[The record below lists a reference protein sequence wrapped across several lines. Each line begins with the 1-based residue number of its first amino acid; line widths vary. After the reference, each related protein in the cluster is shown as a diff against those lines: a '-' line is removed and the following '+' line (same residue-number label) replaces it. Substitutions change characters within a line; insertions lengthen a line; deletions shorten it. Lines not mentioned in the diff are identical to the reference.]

1 MTMKRL
7 RPLAGLLLAWAALS
21 STLAQQT
28 SPSPSPAPLNET
40 EDVARLTG
48 RLDGRTPRQTYT
60 FDGSRGEVVRLSLR
74 ATSGDL
80 DPVLSLYDPQGRLV
94 LARDDAAEG
103 LDVRAN
109 ATLPSDGPYLL
120 VVGRWGYGLGSTEG
134 DYELSVERLG
144 VLAAQG
150 STLRYGVPIANL
162 ITNTEF
168 EWYYTFRARQGDIL
182 NIELVRS
189 SGTLDPVL
197 KILDSD
203 QFLLD
208 SNDDEG
214 PDTRNAAIRNFFVE
228 RDGVYI
234 VVATRYGE
242 AAGDSVGSF
251 VLTVSE
257 ADSSGVGNSPRAP
270 APIAYGQTL
279 EAPLDSRQAVRYYRF
294 IGEENDLISASAEQR
309 SGRLDPT
316 LTLADA
322 DMQPLRS
329 DDDGGGGK
337 NARLERIRLP
347 YSGVFHLIVGRFDDN
362 QGTFRLGLR
371 RVGTAFEGIDPTM
384 PRLVYGTTVQDAISD
399 ADPSSQYAFWGEAGD
414 VVTIRMAR
422 SSGTLEP
429 VLELLDSSGRRLFR
443 ADGTGAVV
451 GFERLALSASGTYII
466 YARRYEGSMRPSG
479 TTGEFRVTLALIERQ
494 TPPTLTP

>member
-1 MTMKRL
+1 MTTAKAAYRAL
-7 RPLAGLLLAWAALS
+7 SLLLAWASIGLS
-21 STLAQQT
+21 LAQ
-28 SPSPSPAPLNET
+28 SPSPTPAPLNET
-40 EDVARLTG
+40 EDAARLTG
-48 RLDGRTPRQTYT
+48 RLDARTPRQTYT

-74 ATSGDL
+74 AINGDL
-80 DPVLSLYDPQGRLV
+80 DPVLSLYDPLGRLV
-94 LARDDAAEG
+94 LARDDSAEG
-103 LDVRAN
+103 EGVRAN

-120 VVGRWGYGLGSTEG
+120 VIGRWGYGLGSTEG

-150 STLRYGVPIANL
+150 STLRYGVPVTNL

-189 SGTLDPVL
+189 SGTLDPLL
-197 KILDSD
+197 KVLDSER
-203 QFLLD
+203 FLLD

-214 PDTRNAAIRNFFVE
+214 PDTRNAALRNFFIE
-228 RDGVYI
+228 RDGVYV

-251 VLTVSE
+251 VLSISE

-270 APIAYGQTL
+270 APIAYNQTL
-279 EAPLDSRQAVRYYRF
+279 EASLDNRQSVRYYRF
-294 IGEENDLISASAEQR
+294 IGEEDDLITASAEQR
-309 SGRLDPT
+309 GGQLDPV

-337 NARLERIRLP
+337 NSRIERFRLP
-347 YSGVFHLIVGRFDDN
+347 YSGVFHLIVSRFDDRP
-362 QGTFRLGLR
+362 GTFRLGLR
-371 RVGTAFEGIDPTM
+371 RVGTAFEGLDPTM

-399 ADPSSQYAFWGEAGD
+399 ADPSSQYTFWGEAGD

-422 SSGTLEP
+422 TSGTLEP
-429 VLELLDSSGRRLFR
+429 VLELLDDRGRRLFR

-451 GFERLALSASGTYII
+451 GFERLVLPATGAYIV
-466 YARRYEGSMRPSG
+466 YARRYEGSMRPAN
-479 TTGEFRVTLALIERQ
+479 TTGEFAVTLALIERQ
-494 TPPTLTP
+494 APPTPAR